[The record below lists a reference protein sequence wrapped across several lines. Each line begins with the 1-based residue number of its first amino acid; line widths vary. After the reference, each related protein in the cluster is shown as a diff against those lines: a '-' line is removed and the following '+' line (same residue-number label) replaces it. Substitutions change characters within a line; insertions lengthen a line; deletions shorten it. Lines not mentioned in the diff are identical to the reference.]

1 VCAPAAQKDTMMKS
15 RKKMIAACAA
25 VIVLVG
31 GVWGYTTLKGATPD
45 IDPSRIAT
53 VERGT
58 MTKSVVATGKI
69 EPITKV
75 EIKSKANGIIEKM
88 NVDVDQIV
96 RTTDVL
102 VELDKE
108 NLRAQVRESHANL
121 QAAKAA
127 EEAAAA
133 QLNKDKVAAEAPDLE
148 FAQRNY
154 DRAQQL
160 YAQKLVSPQSLDDAK
175 SAMDMAKNRK
185 AGAEVQLGI
194 SEAKRS
200 EAVANVAQA
209 QAAVDRNEE
218 QLANATIRAPI
229 NGTVLTRDVEVGSP
243 VSSIL
248 NMGSAATLV
257 MTLGD
262 INQVFLRGKV
272 DEVDIGHV
280 RLGQTARITVETFKD
295 RKFEGRVTQI
305 SPIGAEKDNVTTFEV
320 KVSIDNPGNELKA
333 NMTANAEI
341 VLEEF
346 ANSLIVPE
354 NAISYDAKR
363 NPTVDLV
370 DPGAKDGKRKVTIK
384 TGVGNGTRT
393 QVVEGLKQG
402 DKIVLPS

>member
-1 VCAPAAQKDTMMKS
+1 MKS
-15 RKKMIAACAA
+15 RKKLIAAGVA

-31 GVWGYTTLKGATPD
+31 GAWGYTTLKGATPD

-88 NVDVDQIV
+88 NVDVDQMV
-96 RTTDVL
+96 RPSDVL

-127 EEAAAA
+127 QEASAA
-133 QLNKDKVAAEAPDLE
+133 QLNKATVAAEAPDLE
-148 FAQRNY
+148 FAKRNY

-194 SEAKRS
+194 SQAKLS
-200 EAVANVAQA
+200 EAAANVAQA

-262 INQVFLRGKV
+262 ISQVFVYPQLGLGR
-272 DEVDIGHV
+272 DALFAA
-280 RLGQTARITVETFKD
+280 RLQK
-295 RKFEGRVTQI
+295 
-305 SPIGAEKDNVTTFEV
+305 P
-320 KVSIDNPGNELKA
+320 
-333 NMTANAEI
+333 
-341 VLEEF
+341 
-346 ANSLIVPE
+346 
-354 NAISYDAKR
+354 
-363 NPTVDLV
+363 
-370 DPGAKDGKRKVTIK
+370 
-384 TGVGNGTRT
+384 GVGPRNGGRSPHRPRAPRADRAHHRRDV
-393 QVVEGLKQG
+393 QGPEVRGAGHADLADRRREGQRHDVRGEGL
-402 DKIVLPS
+402 D

>member
-1 VCAPAAQKDTMMKS
+1 MPTCRPHKAAQ
-15 RKKMIAACAA
+15 
-25 VIVLVG
+25 
-31 GVWGYTTLKGATPD
+31 
-45 IDPSRIAT
+45 
-53 VERGT
+53 
-58 MTKSVVATGKI
+58 
-69 EPITKV
+69 
-75 EIKSKANGIIEKM
+75 
-88 NVDVDQIV
+88 
-96 RTTDVL
+96 
-102 VELDKE
+102 
-108 NLRAQVRESHANL
+108 
-121 QAAKAA
+121 
-127 EEAAAA
+127 EAAAA

-148 FAQRNY
+148 FAKRNY

-194 SEAKRS
+194 SQAKLS
-200 EAVANVAQA
+200 EAAANVAQA

-262 INQVFLRGKV
+262 INQVFVRGKV
-272 DEVDIGHV
+272 DEVDIGRV

-295 RKFEGRVTQI
+295 RKFEGRVTQV

-346 ANSLIVPE
+346 ANSLIIPE
-354 NAISYDAKR
+354 SAISYDAKR

-370 DPGAKDGKRKVTIK
+370 DPGAKGGKRKVTIK
-384 TGVGNGTRT
+384 TGVGNGTKT

-402 DKIVLPS
+402 DKIVLPELTVVDRRIGRSVGRRCAKLSSRRSRISGRTSSGVS